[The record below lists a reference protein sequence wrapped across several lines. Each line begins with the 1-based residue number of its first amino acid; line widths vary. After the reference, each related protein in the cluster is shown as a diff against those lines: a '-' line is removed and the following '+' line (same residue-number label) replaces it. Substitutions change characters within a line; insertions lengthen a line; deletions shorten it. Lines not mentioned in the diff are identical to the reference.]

1 MGQLLRQSAA
11 NYRRTRYHV
20 INLVMNLL
28 NSIQHHA
35 AQYPLSIALQSVST
49 ENEEFAI
56 NYDELNK
63 QIAQLSAQL
72 FSFTANKP
80 VAINIDNHPAW
91 VLIDLAALACETV
104 LVPLPSF
111 FSNAQLLHSM
121 QNAGVVAVIT
131 DNPNRFCEVLG
142 DLIIGQCTFNVS
154 NKILTQF
161 MLAIPS
167 VTLPDGTVK
176 ITYTSGT
183 TGNPKGVCLG
193 LEAILNVANS
203 IKNVVGLTKKSQHAC
218 ILPLS
223 TLLENVAG
231 VYATLLAGGTVHIL
245 PSAQVGFSGS
255 EFDSQKLYETL
266 ANTHANTVILIP
278 ELLKALVLKLESG
291 AQALSDLQFVAV
303 GGAHVA
309 THFLNRAKHLGIPVF
324 EGYGLSECASVVA
337 LNTSAA
343 NKIGSVGKPLKHIE
357 LMFSQEQE
365 ILVKG
370 ANFLAYAQENLAQ
383 SAEWLATGDIG
394 YVDDDGYLFIN
405 GRKKHIF
412 ITSFGRNVSP
422 EWIEREL
429 TSQPAIAQACLFG
442 EAKPWNTAVI
452 VAQANANIDQIQQSI
467 AKVNQ
472 TLPDY
477 ARTTQFVLAD
487 TPFSVSN
494 QQLTP
499 NSRLKRDAIWRGYE
513 HTINA
518 FYAEQD
524 KDLKHGLL

>member
-49 ENEEFAI
+49 ENEEFAL

-80 VAINIDNHPAW
+80 VAINIDNHPAC
-91 VLIDLAALACETV
+91 VVVDLAALACETV

-121 QNAGVVAVIT
+121 QNAGVAAVIT

-142 DLIIGQCTFNVS
+142 DLIIGQCTFNVA

-203 IKNVVGLTKKSQHAC
+203 IKNVVGLTKK
-218 ILPLS
+218 
-223 TLLENVAG
+223 
-231 VYATLLAGGTVHIL
+231 
-245 PSAQVGFSGS
+245 
-255 EFDSQKLYETL
+255 
-266 ANTHANTVILIP
+266 
-278 ELLKALVLKLESG
+278 
-291 AQALSDLQFVAV
+291 
-303 GGAHVA
+303 
-309 THFLNRAKHLGIPVF
+309 
-324 EGYGLSECASVVA
+324 
-337 LNTSAA
+337 
-343 NKIGSVGKPLKHIE
+343 
-357 LMFSQEQE
+357 
-365 ILVKG
+365 
-370 ANFLAYAQENLAQ
+370 
-383 SAEWLATGDIG
+383 
-394 YVDDDGYLFIN
+394 
-405 GRKKHIF
+405 
-412 ITSFGRNVSP
+412 
-422 EWIEREL
+422 
-429 TSQPAIAQACLFG
+429 
-442 EAKPWNTAVI
+442 
-452 VAQANANIDQIQQSI
+452 
-467 AKVNQ
+467 
-472 TLPDY
+472 
-477 ARTTQFVLAD
+477 
-487 TPFSVSN
+487 
-494 QQLTP
+494 
-499 NSRLKRDAIWRGYE
+499 
-513 HTINA
+513 
-518 FYAEQD
+518 
-524 KDLKHGLL
+524 

>member
-1 MGQLLRQSAA
+1 MI
-11 NYRRTRYHV
+11 Y
-20 INLVMNLL
+20 
-28 NSIQHHA
+28 
-35 AQYPLSIALQSVST
+35 
-49 ENEEFAI
+49 
-56 NYDELNK
+56 
-63 QIAQLSAQL
+63 
-72 FSFTANKP
+72 
-80 VAINIDNHPAW
+80 
-91 VLIDLAALACETV
+91 
-104 LVPLPSF
+104 
-111 FSNAQLLHSM
+111 
-121 QNAGVVAVIT
+121 
-131 DNPNRFCEVLG
+131 
-142 DLIIGQCTFNVS
+142 
-154 NKILTQF
+154 
-161 MLAIPS
+161 
-167 VTLPDGTVK
+167 
-176 ITYTSGT
+176 
-183 TGNPKGVCLG
+183 
-193 LEAILNVANS
+193 
-203 IKNVVGLTKKSQHAC
+203 
-218 ILPLS
+218 
-223 TLLENVAG
+223 
-231 VYATLLAGGTVHIL
+231 
-245 PSAQVGFSGS
+245 
-255 EFDSQKLYETL
+255 
-266 ANTHANTVILIP
+266 IP
-278 ELLKALVLKLESG
+278 ELLKALLLKLESG

-309 THFLNRAKHLGIPVF
+309 THFLNRAKQLGIPVF

-370 ANFLAYAQENLAQ
+370 ANFLAYAQENLTQ
-383 SAEWLATGDIG
+383 SPEWLATGDIG

-429 TSQPAIAQACLFG
+429 ASQPAIAQACLFG

-452 VAQANANIDQIQQSI
+452 VAQANANIEQIQQSI
-467 AKVNQ
+467 AKVNL

-477 ARTTQFVLAD
+477 ARITQFVLAD

-518 FYAEQD
+518 FYTEQD